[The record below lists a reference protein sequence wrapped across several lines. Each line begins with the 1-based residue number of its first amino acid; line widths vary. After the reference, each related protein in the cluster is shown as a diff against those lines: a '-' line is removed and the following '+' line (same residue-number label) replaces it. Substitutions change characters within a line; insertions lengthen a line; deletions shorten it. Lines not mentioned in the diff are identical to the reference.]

1 MINIMILCSKND
13 LAETIKKEIRKCI
26 YRNLYIH
33 HEWKKE
39 NIQKERMKYLFLIV
53 DIDEYGNI
61 PDQFKSQEKWR
72 NTYYIYISRNLKSC
86 YKAIGYNV
94 MGYVT
99 YDQLDSF
106 NQQFKT
112 YLTMIMQTFDCYFKT
127 EDGIEAYRYNE
138 ILYFEMKNRHL
149 MMQTIYG
156 QEYLIN
162 YRLAD
167 ILEITDYRFLRI
179 NRSVILNIDY
189 INKITYDHLAEL
201 SFQQIQRS
209 FKISNQLYLD
219 KKTGTLHKLKQT

>member
-1 MINIMILCSKND
+1 MILCSNND

-33 HEWKKE
+33 HEWKQE
-39 NIQKERMKYLFLIV
+39 RIQKERMKYLFLVV
-53 DIDEYGNI
+53 DIDEYGSI

-72 NTYYIYISRNLKSC
+72 NTYYIYISQNLNSC

-94 MGYVT
+94 LGYLT

-112 YLTMIMQTFDCYFKT
+112 YLAMVMQTFGCYFKT
-127 EDGIEAYRYNE
+127 EDGIESYRYNE

-156 QEYLIN
+156 LEYLIN
-162 YRLAD
+162 YRLTD
-167 ILEITDYRFLRI
+167 ILKIMDYRFLRI
-179 NRSVILNIDY
+179 NRSVILNLDY
-189 INKITYDHLAEL
+189 VNKITYDHIAEL
-201 SFQQIQRS
+201 TFKKIKRR
-209 FKISNQLYLD
+209 FKISNHLNLD
-219 KKTGTLHKLKQT
+219 KKTGTLNKLKQR